1 MCCSFIFNCLM
12 VSAQNSPNVYFHP
25 ATPQLIE
32 IRFLLLQTASS
43 TGELHL
49 RLNRTGATTPKPPSE
64 D

>member
-25 ATPQLIE
+25 ATPHLIE

-49 RLNRTGATTPKPPSE
+49 RLTCYRANETKAPL
-64 D
+64 